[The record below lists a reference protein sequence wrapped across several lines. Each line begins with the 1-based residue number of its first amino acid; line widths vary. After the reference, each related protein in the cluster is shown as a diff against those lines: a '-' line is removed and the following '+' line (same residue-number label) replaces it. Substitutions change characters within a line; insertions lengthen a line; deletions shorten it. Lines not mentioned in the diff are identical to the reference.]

1 MAIIMANMG
10 EMSPSEDKYWSGQ
23 ALFHFVENK
32 GILAK
37 NISLLKRGAK
47 RPFAISFKLSFYH

>member
-1 MAIIMANMG
+1 MANMG
-10 EMSPSEDKYWSGQ
+10 EMYPSQDKYWSGQ

-47 RPFAISFKLSFYH
+47 RPFAISFKL